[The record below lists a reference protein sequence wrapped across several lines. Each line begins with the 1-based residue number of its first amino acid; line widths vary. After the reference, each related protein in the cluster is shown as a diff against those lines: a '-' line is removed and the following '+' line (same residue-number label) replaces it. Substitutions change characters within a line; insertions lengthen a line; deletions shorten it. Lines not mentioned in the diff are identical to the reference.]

1 MVTALFCAWR
11 PTEALRPRAAG
22 FRILLL
28 CPLNKHTQG
37 LHPGESQPKRHSL
50 PVRQRRLHANL
61 MNPVASPEPLGWDE
75 KRQEGREQQRVRE
88 RFRQA
93 RKKKNKRT
101 GNFAK
106 PRSSPGCLFQSA
118 TEGVPVNYRCASS
131 TGQNVLGMVPRPAGL
146 RNHSSASSSLPKAK
160 VEE

>member
-1 MVTALFCAWR
+1 MAPGSRLSDYFSLSTEQTHSRPPPWRVTAQKAQPAR
-11 PTEALRPRAAG
+11 ETETASCKPHEPRGITRTTGVGREKTGGKRA
-22 FRILLL
+22 
-28 CPLNKHTQG
+28 T
-37 LHPGESQPKRHSL
+37 ESQRKI
-50 PVRQRRLHANL
+50 QT
-61 MNPVASPEPLGWDE
+61 SP
-75 KRQEGREQQRVRE
+75 
-88 RFRQA
+88 
-93 RKKKNKRT
+93 KKKNKRT